1 MNRGK
6 KVIILLVVISLIAG
20 AASGG
25 VYAYQKYQEENLQ
38 AEVINVA
45 NINMGWFGNTMSS
58 SGYVLDNYSQT
69 VYIEDKTV
77 AEVKVEEGSEVKIG
91 DPLLVYDT
99 AETQL
104 DIEMKKLELQGVKN
118 DITLAN
124 REIEK
129 LKKIK
134 PSSNTTNNT
143 ATKTTTT
150 ATKSKTTSGTT
161 GKKTNT
167 NKNVIII
174 QVEQMDGDAYNYID
188 TKAKPYEGTGTADK
202 PYRFLCTQE
211 CYVLGSYLNQLVK
224 NEQVAAFEIWTGNS
238 ITEGTLV
245 SCWTVSGL
253 EQSSVDADS
262 KWLVS
267 THEKIEEDAETEEEP
282 ESEEKESET
291 PVNEPESTE
300 EVYTAEELRKE
311 IADKQEE
318 LRKLQIQRKGLRLE
332 LKALRKTKQA
342 ATVSASING
351 IVKTVGDPED
361 PPTDGSAFMEVSGSE
376 GMYIRGSI
384 SELLLDQIEI
394 GQEITASSW
403 DTGQEYTAEITE
415 ISEYPSDS
423 RGYSEGNPNVS
434 YYSFMAYITDSGELS
449 DGDYLDLSI
458 MGNSTE
464 MEMNSLY
471 IEKAYIRE
479 EDGKSY
485 VLKAGEDN
493 RLVKQYVETGKTVY
507 GSYLEVKSGL
517 SEADRIAFPY
527 GKTAKEGIKAVDAK
541 GY

>member
-1 MNRGK
+1 MKRGK
-6 KVIILLVVISLIAG
+6 KVIILLIVILLIAG

-38 AEVINVA
+38 AEVISVA
-45 NINMGWFGNTMSS
+45 NINSGWFGNPMSS
-58 SGYVLDNYSQT
+58 SGTVLDNYSQS

-77 AEVKVEEGSEVKIG
+77 SEVKVEEGAEVKIG

-104 DIEMKKLELQGVKN
+104 EIEMKKLELQGVKN

-134 PSSNTTNNT
+134 PVSSTANNT
-143 ATKTTTT
+143 STNTGTTKNKTSSSKKTT
-150 ATKSKTTSGTT
+150 KK
-161 GKKTNT
+161 KKTD
-167 NKNVIII
+167 VIMI
-174 QVEQMDGDAYNYID
+174 QVEQMEGDAYNYID
-188 TKAKPYEGTGTADK
+188 TAAKPYEGTGTADN
-202 PYRFLCTQE
+202 PYRFLCTQD

-245 SCWTVSGL
+245 SCWTVNGL
-253 EQSSVDADS
+253 ERSSVDADS
-262 KWLVS
+262 RWRVS
-267 THEKIEEDAETEEEP
+267 THEKIDETVDEEEEP

-291 PVNEPESTE
+291 PAQEPESTE

-311 IADKQEE
+311 ISDKQEE
-318 LRKLQIQRKGLRLE
+318 LRKLEIQRKGLRLD
-332 LKALRKTKQA
+332 LKGLRKSKKS
-342 ATVSASING
+342 ATVAASING

-361 PPTDGSAFMEVSGSE
+361 PPTDGSAFIEISGSE
-376 GMYIRGSI
+376 GMYIKGSI
-384 SELLLDQIEI
+384 SELLLDQIEV

-415 ISEYPSDS
+415 ISEYPLDT
-423 RGYSEGNPNVS
+423 RMYGEGNPNVS
-434 YYSFMAYITDSGELS
+434 YYSFMAYIQDPGELS
-449 DGDYLDLSI
+449 NGDYLDISI
-458 MGNSTE
+458 MQSSSE
-464 MEMNSLY
+464 MDMNSLY
-471 IEKAYIRE
+471 IEKAYVRN

-507 GSYLEVKSGL
+507 GSSIEIKSGL
-517 SEADRIAFPY
+517 SESDRIAFPY
-527 GKTAKEGIKAVDAK
+527 GKTAKEGIKVKDAE
-541 GY
+541 GF

>member
-1 MNRGK
+1 MKRGK
-6 KVIILLVVISLIAG
+6 KVIILLIVILLIAG

-38 AEVINVA
+38 AEVISVA
-45 NINMGWFGNTMSS
+45 NINSGWFGNPMSS
-58 SGYVLDNYSQT
+58 SGTVLDNYSQS

-77 AEVKVEEGSEVKIG
+77 SEVKVEEGAEVKIG

-104 DIEMKKLELQGVKN
+104 EIEMKKLELQGVKN

-134 PSSNTTNNT
+134 PVSSTTNNT
-143 ATKTTTT
+143 PTNTST
-150 ATKSKTTSGTT
+150 TKSKTSSS
-161 GKKTNT
+161 KKTAT
-167 NKNVIII
+167 KKKTDMIMI
-174 QVEQMDGDAYNYID
+174 QVEQMEGDAYNYID
-188 TKAKPYEGTGTADK
+188 TAAKPYEGTGMADN
-202 PYRFLCTQE
+202 PYRFLCTQD

-245 SCWTVSGL
+245 SCWTVNGL
-253 EQSSVDADS
+253 ERSSVDADS
-262 KWLVS
+262 RWRVS
-267 THEKIEEDAETEEEP
+267 THEKIDETVDEEEEP

-291 PVNEPESTE
+291 PAQEPESTE

-311 IADKQEE
+311 ISDKQEE
-318 LRKLQIQRKGLRLE
+318 LRKLEIQRKGLRLD
-332 LKALRKTKQA
+332 LKGLRKSKKS
-342 ATVSASING
+342 ATVAASING

-361 PPTDGSAFMEVSGSE
+361 PPTDGSAFIEISGSE
-376 GMYIRGSI
+376 GMYIKGSI
-384 SELLLDQIEI
+384 SELLLDQIEV

-415 ISEYPSDS
+415 ISEYPLDT
-423 RGYSEGNPNVS
+423 RMYGEGNPNVS
-434 YYSFMAYITDSGELS
+434 YYSFMAYIQDPGELS
-449 DGDYLDLSI
+449 NGDYLDISI
-458 MGNSTE
+458 MQSSSE
-464 MEMNSLY
+464 MDMNSLY
-471 IEKAYIRE
+471 IEKAYVRN

-507 GSYLEVKSGL
+507 GSSIEIKSGL
-517 SEADRIAFPY
+517 SESDRIAFP
-527 GKTAKEGIKAVDAK
+527 
-541 GY
+541 

>member
-1 MNRGK
+1 MKRGK
-6 KVIILLVVISLIAG
+6 KVIILLIVILLIAG

-38 AEVINVA
+38 AEVISVA
-45 NINMGWFGNTMSS
+45 NINSGWFGNPMSS
-58 SGYVLDNYSQT
+58 SGTVLDNYSQS

-77 AEVKVEEGSEVKIG
+77 SEVKVEEGAEVKIG

-104 DIEMKKLELQGVKN
+104 EIEMKKLELQGVKN

-134 PSSNTTNNT
+134 PVSNTANNT
-143 ATKTTTT
+143 STNTGTTKNKISSSKKTT
-150 ATKSKTTSGTT
+150 KK
-161 GKKTNT
+161 KKTD
-167 NKNVIII
+167 VIMI
-174 QVEQMDGDAYNYID
+174 QVEQMEGDAYNYID
-188 TKAKPYEGTGTADK
+188 TAAKPYEGTGTADN
-202 PYRFLCTQE
+202 PYRFLCTQD

-245 SCWTVSGL
+245 SCWTVNGL
-253 EQSSVDADS
+253 ERSSVDADS
-262 KWLVS
+262 RWRVS
-267 THEKIEEDAETEEEP
+267 THEKIDETVDEEEEP

-291 PVNEPESTE
+291 PAQEPESTE

-311 IADKQEE
+311 ISDKQEE
-318 LRKLQIQRKGLRLE
+318 LRKLEIQRKGLRLD
-332 LKALRKTKQA
+332 LKGLRKSKKS
-342 ATVSASING
+342 ATVAASING

-361 PPTDGSAFMEVSGSE
+361 PPTDGSAFIEISGSE
-376 GMYIRGSI
+376 GMYIKGSI
-384 SELLLDQIEI
+384 SELLLDQIEV

-415 ISEYPSDS
+415 ISEYPLDT
-423 RGYSEGNPNVS
+423 RMYGEGNPNVS
-434 YYSFMAYITDSGELS
+434 YYSFMAYIQDPGELS
-449 DGDYLDLSI
+449 NGDYLDISI
-458 MGNSTE
+458 MQSSSE
-464 MEMNSLY
+464 MDMNSLY
-471 IEKAYIRE
+471 IEKAYVRN

-507 GSYLEVKSGL
+507 GSSIEIKSGL
-517 SEADRIAFPY
+517 SESDRIAFPY
-527 GKTAKEGIKAVDAK
+527 GKTAKEGIKVKDAE
-541 GY
+541 GF

>member
-1 MNRGK
+1 MKRGK
-6 KVIILLVVISLIAG
+6 KFIILLIVILLIAG

-38 AEVINVA
+38 AEVISVA
-45 NINMGWFGNTMSS
+45 NINSGWFGNPMSS
-58 SGYVLDNYSQT
+58 SGTVLDNYSQS

-77 AEVKVEEGSEVKIG
+77 SEVKVEEGAEVKIG

-104 DIEMKKLELQGVKN
+104 EIEMKKLELQGVKN

-134 PSSNTTNNT
+134 PVSNTANNT
-143 ATKTTTT
+143 STNTGTTKNKISSSKKTT
-150 ATKSKTTSGTT
+150 KK
-161 GKKTNT
+161 KKTD
-167 NKNVIII
+167 VIMI
-174 QVEQMDGDAYNYID
+174 QVEQMEGDAYNYID
-188 TKAKPYEGTGTADK
+188 TAAKPYEGTGTADN
-202 PYRFLCTQE
+202 PYRFLCTQD

-245 SCWTVSGL
+245 SCWTVNGL
-253 EQSSVDADS
+253 ERSSVDADS
-262 KWLVS
+262 RWRVS
-267 THEKIEEDAETEEEP
+267 THEKIDETVDEEEEP

-291 PVNEPESTE
+291 PAQEPESTE

-311 IADKQEE
+311 ISDKQEE
-318 LRKLQIQRKGLRLE
+318 LRKLEIQRKGLRLD
-332 LKALRKTKQA
+332 LKGLRKSKKS
-342 ATVSASING
+342 ATVAASING

-361 PPTDGSAFMEVSGSE
+361 PPTDGSAFIEISGSE
-376 GMYIRGSI
+376 GMYIKGSI
-384 SELLLDQIEI
+384 SELLLDQIEV

-415 ISEYPSDS
+415 ISEYPLDT
-423 RGYSEGNPNVS
+423 RMYGEGNPNVS
-434 YYSFMAYITDSGELS
+434 YYSFMAYIQDPGELS
-449 DGDYLDLSI
+449 NGDYLDISI
-458 MGNSTE
+458 MQSSSE
-464 MEMNSLY
+464 MDMNSLY
-471 IEKAYIRE
+471 IEKAYVRN

-507 GSYLEVKSGL
+507 GSSIEIKSGL
-517 SEADRIAFPY
+517 SESDRIAFPY
-527 GKTAKEGIKAVDAK
+527 GKTAKEGIKVKDAE
-541 GY
+541 GF

>member
-1 MNRGK
+1 MKRGK
-6 KVIILLVVISLIAG
+6 KFIILLIVILLIAG

-38 AEVINVA
+38 AEVISVA
-45 NINMGWFGNTMSS
+45 NINSGWFGNPMSS
-58 SGYVLDNYSQT
+58 SGTVLDNYSQS

-77 AEVKVEEGSEVKIG
+77 SEVKVEEGTEVKIG

-104 DIEMKKLELQGVKN
+104 EIEMKKLELQGVKN

-124 REIEK
+124 REIDK

-134 PSSNTTNNT
+134 PSSSTTNNT
-143 ATKTTTT
+143 P
-150 ATKSKTTSGTT
+150 
-161 GKKTNT
+161 TNT
-167 NKNVIII
+167 STTKNSTSTSKNTTPKKSTDVIMI
-174 QVEQMDGDAYNYID
+174 QVEQMEGDAYNYID
-188 TKAKPYEGTGTADK
+188 TAAKPYEGTGTADN
-202 PYRFLCTQE
+202 PYRFLCTQD

-245 SCWTVSGL
+245 SCWTVNGL
-253 EQSSVDADS
+253 ERSSVDADS
-262 KWLVS
+262 RWRVS
-267 THEKIEEDAETEEEP
+267 THEKIDETVDEEEEP

-291 PVNEPESTE
+291 PAQEPESTE

-311 IADKQEE
+311 ISDKQEE
-318 LRKLQIQRKGLRLE
+318 LRKLEIQRKGLRLD
-332 LKALRKTKQA
+332 LKGLRKSKKS
-342 ATVSASING
+342 ATVAASING

-361 PPTDGSAFMEVSGSE
+361 PPTDGSAFIEISGSE
-376 GMYIRGSI
+376 GMYIKGSI
-384 SELLLDQIEI
+384 SELLLDQIEV

-415 ISEYPSDS
+415 ISEYPLDT
-423 RGYSEGNPNVS
+423 RMYGEGNPNVS
-434 YYSFMAYITDSGELS
+434 YYSFMAYIQDPGELS
-449 DGDYLDLSI
+449 NGDYLDISI
-458 MGNSTE
+458 MQSSSE
-464 MEMNSLY
+464 MDMNSLY
-471 IEKAYIRE
+471 IEKAYVRN

-507 GSYLEVKSGL
+507 GSSIEIKSGL
-517 SEADRIAFPY
+517 SESDRIAFPY
-527 GKTAKEGIKAVDAK
+527 GKTAKEGIKVKDAE
-541 GY
+541 GF

>member
-1 MNRGK
+1 MKRGK
-6 KVIILLVVISLIAG
+6 KVIILLIVILLIAG

-38 AEVINVA
+38 AEVISVA
-45 NINMGWFGNTMSS
+45 NINSGWFGNPMSS
-58 SGYVLDNYSQT
+58 SGTVLDNYSQS

-77 AEVKVEEGSEVKIG
+77 SEVKVEEGAEVKIG

-104 DIEMKKLELQGVKN
+104 EIEMKKLELQGVKN

-134 PSSNTTNNT
+134 PVSSTANNT
-143 ATKTTTT
+143 STNTGTTKNKISSSKKTT
-150 ATKSKTTSGTT
+150 KK
-161 GKKTNT
+161 KKTD
-167 NKNVIII
+167 VIMI
-174 QVEQMDGDAYNYID
+174 QVEQMEGDAYNYID
-188 TKAKPYEGTGTADK
+188 TAAKPYEGTGTADN
-202 PYRFLCTQE
+202 PYRFLCTQD

-245 SCWTVSGL
+245 SCWTVNGL
-253 EQSSVDADS
+253 ERSSVDADS
-262 KWLVS
+262 RWRVS
-267 THEKIEEDAETEEEP
+267 THEKIDETVDEEEEP

-291 PVNEPESTE
+291 PAQEPESTE

-311 IADKQEE
+311 ISDKQEE
-318 LRKLQIQRKGLRLE
+318 LRKLEIQRKGLRLD
-332 LKALRKTKQA
+332 LKGLRKSKKS
-342 ATVSASING
+342 ATVAASING

-361 PPTDGSAFMEVSGSE
+361 PPTDGSAFIEISGSE
-376 GMYIRGSI
+376 GMYIKGSI
-384 SELLLDQIEI
+384 SELLLDQIEV

-415 ISEYPSDS
+415 ISEYPLDT
-423 RGYSEGNPNVS
+423 RMYGEGNPNVS
-434 YYSFMAYITDSGELS
+434 YYSFMAYIQDPGELS
-449 DGDYLDLSI
+449 NGDYLDISI
-458 MGNSTE
+458 MQSSSE
-464 MEMNSLY
+464 MDMNSLY
-471 IEKAYIRE
+471 IEKAYVRN

-507 GSYLEVKSGL
+507 GSSIEIKSGL
-517 SEADRIAFPY
+517 SESDRIAFPY
-527 GKTAKEGIKAVDAK
+527 GKTAKEGIKVKDAE
-541 GY
+541 GF

>member
-1 MNRGK
+1 MKRGK
-6 KVIILLVVISLIAG
+6 KVIILLIVILLIAG

-38 AEVINVA
+38 AEVISVA
-45 NINMGWFGNTMSS
+45 NINSGWFGNPMSS
-58 SGYVLDNYSQT
+58 SGTVLDNYSQS

-77 AEVKVEEGSEVKIG
+77 SEVKVEEGAEVKIG

-104 DIEMKKLELQGVKN
+104 EIEMKKLELQGVKN

-134 PSSNTTNNT
+134 PVSSTANNT
-143 ATKTTTT
+143 STNTGTTKNKTSSSKKTT
-150 ATKSKTTSGTT
+150 KK
-161 GKKTNT
+161 KKTD
-167 NKNVIII
+167 VIMI
-174 QVEQMDGDAYNYID
+174 QVEQMEGDAYNYID
-188 TKAKPYEGTGTADK
+188 TAAKPYEGTGTADN
-202 PYRFLCTQE
+202 PYRFLCTQD

-245 SCWTVSGL
+245 SCWTVNGL
-253 EQSSVDADS
+253 ERSSVDADS
-262 KWLVS
+262 RWRVS
-267 THEKIEEDAETEEEP
+267 THEKIDETVDEEEEP

-291 PVNEPESTE
+291 PAQEPESTE

-311 IADKQEE
+311 ISDKQEE
-318 LRKLQIQRKGLRLE
+318 LRKLEIQRKGLRLD
-332 LKALRKTKQA
+332 LKGLRKSKKS
-342 ATVSASING
+342 ATVAASING

-361 PPTDGSAFMEVSGSE
+361 PPTDGSAFIEISGSE
-376 GMYIRGSI
+376 GMYIKGSI
-384 SELLLDQIEI
+384 SELLLDQIEV

-415 ISEYPSDS
+415 ISEYPLDT
-423 RGYSEGNPNVS
+423 RMYGEGNPNVS
-434 YYSFMAYITDSGELS
+434 YYSFMAYIQDPGDLS
-449 DGDYLDLSI
+449 NGDYLDISI
-458 MGNSTE
+458 MQSSSE
-464 MEMNSLY
+464 MDMNSLY
-471 IEKAYIRE
+471 IEKAYVRN

-507 GSYLEVKSGL
+507 GSSIEIKSGL
-517 SEADRIAFPY
+517 SESDRIAFPY
-527 GKTAKEGIKAVDAK
+527 GKTAKEGIKVKDAE
-541 GY
+541 GF

>member
-1 MNRGK
+1 MKRGK
-6 KVIILLVVISLIAG
+6 KVIILLIVILLIAG

-38 AEVINVA
+38 AEVISVA
-45 NINMGWFGNTMSS
+45 NINSGWFGNPMSS
-58 SGYVLDNYSQT
+58 SGTVLDNYSQS

-77 AEVKVEEGSEVKIG
+77 SEVKVEEGAEVKIG

-104 DIEMKKLELQGVKN
+104 EIEMKKLELQGVKN

-134 PSSNTTNNT
+134 PVSSTTNNT
-143 ATKTTTT
+143 PTNTST
-150 ATKSKTTSGTT
+150 TKSKTSSS
-161 GKKTNT
+161 KKTAT
-167 NKNVIII
+167 KKKTDMIMI
-174 QVEQMDGDAYNYID
+174 QVEQMEGDAYNYID
-188 TKAKPYEGTGTADK
+188 TAAKPYEGTGTADN
-202 PYRFLCTQE
+202 PYRFLCTQD

-245 SCWTVSGL
+245 SCWTVNGL
-253 EQSSVDADS
+253 ERSSVDADS
-262 KWLVS
+262 RWRVS
-267 THEKIEEDAETEEEP
+267 THEKIDETVDEEEEP

-291 PVNEPESTE
+291 PAQEPESTE

-311 IADKQEE
+311 ISDKQEE
-318 LRKLQIQRKGLRLE
+318 LRKLEIQRKGLRLD
-332 LKALRKTKQA
+332 LKGLRKSKKS
-342 ATVSASING
+342 ATVAASING

-361 PPTDGSAFMEVSGSE
+361 PPTDGSAFIEISGSE
-376 GMYIRGSI
+376 GMYIKGSI
-384 SELLLDQIEI
+384 SELLLDQIEV

-415 ISEYPSDS
+415 ISEYPLDT
-423 RGYSEGNPNVS
+423 RMYGEGNPNVS
-434 YYSFMAYITDSGELS
+434 YYSFMAYIQDPGELS
-449 DGDYLDLSI
+449 NGDYLDISI
-458 MGNSTE
+458 MQSSSE
-464 MEMNSLY
+464 MDMNSLY
-471 IEKAYIRE
+471 IEKAYVRN

-507 GSYLEVKSGL
+507 GSSIEIKSGL
-517 SEADRIAFPY
+517 SESDRIAFPY
-527 GKTAKEGIKAVDAK
+527 GKTAKEGIKVKDAE
-541 GY
+541 GF

>member
-1 MNRGK
+1 MKRGK
-6 KVIILLVVISLIAG
+6 KVIILLIVILLIAG

-38 AEVINVA
+38 AEVIPVS
-45 NINMGWFGNTMSS
+45 NINSGWYGNSMSS
-58 SGYVLDNYSQT
+58 SGTVLDNYSQS

-77 AEVKVEEGSEVKIG
+77 SEVKVEEGAEVKIG

-104 DIEMKKLELQGVKN
+104 EIEMKKLELQGVKN

-134 PSSNTTNNT
+134 PVSSTANNT
-143 ATKTTTT
+143 STNTGTTKNKTSSSKKTT
-150 ATKSKTTSGTT
+150 KK
-161 GKKTNT
+161 KKTD
-167 NKNVIII
+167 VIMI
-174 QVEQMDGDAYNYID
+174 QVEQMEGDAYNYID
-188 TKAKPYEGTGTADK
+188 TAAKPYEGTGTADN
-202 PYRFLCTQE
+202 PYRFLCTQD

-245 SCWTVSGL
+245 SCWTVNGL
-253 EQSSVDADS
+253 ERSSVDADS
-262 KWLVS
+262 RWRVS
-267 THEKIEEDAETEEEP
+267 THEKIDETVDEEEEP

-291 PVNEPESTE
+291 PAQEPESTE

-311 IADKQEE
+311 ISDKQEE
-318 LRKLQIQRKGLRLE
+318 LRKLEIQRKGLRLD
-332 LKALRKTKQA
+332 LKGLRKSKKS
-342 ATVSASING
+342 ATVAASING

-361 PPTDGSAFMEVSGSE
+361 PPTDGSAFIEISGSE
-376 GMYIRGSI
+376 GMYIKGSI
-384 SELLLDQIEI
+384 SELLLDQIEV

-415 ISEYPSDS
+415 ISEYPLDT
-423 RGYSEGNPNVS
+423 RMYGEGNPNVS
-434 YYSFMAYITDSGELS
+434 YYSFMAYIQDPGELS
-449 DGDYLDLSI
+449 NGDYLDISI
-458 MGNSTE
+458 MQNSSE
-464 MEMNSLY
+464 MDMNSLY
-471 IEKAYIRE
+471 IEKAYVRN

-507 GSYLEVKSGL
+507 GSSIEIKSGL
-517 SEADRIAFPY
+517 SESDRIAFPY
-527 GKTAKEGIKAVDAK
+527 GKTAKEGIKVKDAE
-541 GY
+541 GF